1 MSSPGLASS
10 VALPMLALGLLS
22 DKALENAVLVEV
34 KGTRYEIPPNW
45 TTAEATRVYNLEIP
59 VAELKYVYMPLT
71 QTEHLNVAT
80 PKLFS
85 EAAGCR
91 LQLGMD
97 VGGDIVWAVNPAGIE
112 LFSTS
117 SGSAF
122 GCDKLKELKKR
133 TSASLRTIAAKNGW
147 EEARLAHGS
156 PSRTLEPA
164 ARKLV
169 ARRLNVL
176 ACSAFGF

>member
-1 MSSPGLASS
+1 MSSLGLASS
-10 VALPMLALGLLS
+10 FALPMLAMGLRS
-22 DKALENAVLVEV
+22 DKALENAVFV
-34 KGTRYEIPPNW
+34 KGTRYEIPPSW

-71 QTEHLNVAT
+71 QTEHLNGVT

-85 EAAGCR
+85 EVAGCR

-97 VGGDIVWAVNPAGIE
+97 VGGDIAWTVNPAGIE

-122 GCDKLKELKKR
+122 VCDKLKELKKR
-133 TSASLRTIAAKNGW
+133 PSASQRTIVAKMVGKKP
-147 EEARLAHGS
+147 ARHFPTESNILVKKPAWRRGALSAPLS
-156 PSRTLEPA
+156 PPRVS
-164 ARKLV
+164 
-169 ARRLNVL
+169 
-176 ACSAFGF
+176 

>member
-1 MSSPGLASS
+1 MFA
-10 VALPMLALGLLS
+10 MGLLS
-22 DKALENAVLVEV
+22 DKALENAVFVEV
-34 KGTRYEIPPNW
+34 KGTRYEIPPSW
-45 TTAEATRVYNLEIP
+45 TTAGATRVYNLEIP

-71 QTEHLNVAT
+71 QTEHLSGVA

-85 EAAGCR
+85 EVDGCR

-97 VGGDIVWAVNPAGIE
+97 VGGDIAWTVNPAGIE
-112 LFSTS
+112 LFSTG

-122 GCDKLKELKKR
+122 VCDKLKELKKR
-133 TSASLRTIAAKNGW
+133 PSASQRTIVAKMVGKKPARHFPT
-147 EEARLAHGS
+147 ESARLAQGS
-156 PSRTLEPA
+156 PWRTFEPA

-169 ARRLNVL
+169 VRRLNVL